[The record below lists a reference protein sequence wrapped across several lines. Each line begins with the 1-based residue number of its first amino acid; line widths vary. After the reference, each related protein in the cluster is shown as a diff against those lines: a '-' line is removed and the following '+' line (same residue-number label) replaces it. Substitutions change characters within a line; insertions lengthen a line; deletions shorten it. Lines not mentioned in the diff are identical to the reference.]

1 MADRGGVYFFLYED
15 CLIRVPT
22 DDLVP
27 KFGSLLLARH
37 LPLQPDDVVL
47 DLGTGAGLI
56 GVLAARRGHRVV
68 ATDVVEAYA
77 KCARSNVLLNGVGD
91 RVEVCVGDLFAP
103 VADRTFDLIAANP
116 PEMPTP
122 PDREWHDAQSRMD
135 NGGPDGWA
143 VLDRIIQEGPAYL
156 APGGRLVFTLFGFL
170 GVERALETLRAA
182 GLVPRVLARDEQ
194 PFPRIARERLEY
206 IRGVSPEVA
215 SLEGRPAVC
224 ARLVVCGSKPLSQN
238 NLTGESPGTA

>member
-1 MADRGGVYFFLYED
+1 MADRGGVHFFLYED

-77 KCARSNVLLNGVGD
+77 KCAG
-91 RVEVCVGDLFAP
+91 
-103 VADRTFDLIAANP
+103 
-116 PEMPTP
+116 
-122 PDREWHDAQSRMD
+122 RMCSS
-135 NGGPDGWA
+135 
-143 VLDRIIQEGPAYL
+143 
-156 APGGRLVFTLFGFL
+156 T
-170 GVERALETLRAA
+170 
-182 GLVPRVLARDEQ
+182 
-194 PFPRIARERLEY
+194 
-206 IRGVSPEVA
+206 A
-215 SLEGRPAVC
+215 SAT
-224 ARLVVCGSKPLSQN
+224 GSKCAS
-238 NLTGESPGTA
+238 GTSSTPWPTEPSI